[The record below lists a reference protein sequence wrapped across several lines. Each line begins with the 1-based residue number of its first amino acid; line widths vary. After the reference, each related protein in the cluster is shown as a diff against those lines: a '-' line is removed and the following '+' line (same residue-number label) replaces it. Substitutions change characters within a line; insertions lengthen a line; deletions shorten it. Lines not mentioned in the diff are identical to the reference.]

1 MATQERIRAALEI
14 TRIAMQVS
22 IQGKYH
28 VFANYSGHI
37 DSLNIYAYEA
47 KGDYSGPA
55 NKEPMKGWSCI
66 DKGRTIYLDT
76 CSDEAINAMADD
88 VLSLLDVDQD
98 GIPL

>member
-37 DSLNIYAYEA
+37 DGLNVYAYESA
-47 KGDYSGPA
+47 GDYSGPNA
-55 NKEPMKGWSCI
+55 KDPMIGWSCI
-66 DKGRTIYLDT
+66 DIGRNIYLDT
-76 CSDEAINAMADD
+76 CTDEDINAMHAD